1 VLEGRGYYRCTQC
14 RMDRVSRRRRQIK
27 EILVRESGGRCVMCG
42 YDRYSGALHFHH
54 LDPSEKSFAIARKGH
69 TRSLD
74 RAREK
79 ARKCVL
85 VCANCHA
92 EIEGG
97 VATLQ
102 PRVDISDV
110 ARADAG

>member
-1 VLEGRGYYRCTQC
+1 
-14 RMDRVSRRRRQIK
+14 MDRVTRRRRQIK
-27 EILVRESGGRCVMCG
+27 AILVEESGGRCVICG

-54 LDPSEKSFAIARKGH
+54 VDPSRKAFAIARKGH

-74 RAREK
+74 RAREEAK
-79 ARKCVL
+79 KCVL

-102 PRVDISDV
+102 P
-110 ARADAG
+110 